1 MSELFALTSAVSYG
15 FADFLGGLASRRRHV
30 LRVLVIAHPIGL
42 VVVAIAA
49 LISGGSP
56 GAADL
61 WWGAAA
67 GSAGLLG
74 LGFFYRS
81 LAIGTMGVVAPVTAT
96 VGAAIPVIAGV
107 ALGERPNRA
116 VLVGVGVALLAILL
130 VSAGDSTG
138 WIEDRAT
145 MKKALGGSLVAG
157 LGFGLFFVLIERVG
171 SEAGMWPLVAARA
184 TSSAIIVLL
193 LVLVRPVPARRGARQ
208 SVVAGVLD
216 VTANMF
222 VLLAFDGGLLV
233 IVSALAALYPA
244 VTVLLARFVLL
255 ERMRTVQ
262 LVGVG
267 LAIMAVPLI
276 SSG

>member
-1 MSELFALTSAVSYG
+1 MTAAVSYG

-42 VVVAIAA
+42 VVVAVAA

-107 ALGERPNRA
+107 ALGERPNPA
-116 VLVGVGVALLAILL
+116 ALVGVGVALLAILL

-145 MKKALGGSLVAG
+145 TKKALGGSLVAG

-193 LVLVRPVPARRGARQ
+193 LVLVRPVPTRRGARQ